1 MRNKLLYEKI
11 VSSTND
17 RVREI
22 KIDFNR
28 NRSFG
33 LISEKQLNGKGRKGN
48 DWISKKGDLTCS
60 FLINRRFN
68 IKHFGKI
75 NIIISVIVCKIL
87 VEEFPELQFKLKWP
101 NDIFL
106 KKKKIAGILIETS
119 IIKKK
124 IEYLIIGFGLNIVS
138 EPIAKDYKTTCLK
151 RYTNEIDIKVIFKR
165 IFKSLE
171 KNLSE
176 QSIKSFKDFRDYWIS
191 ISKDIGKKIRVKK
204 MDSFV
209 SGVFETIDENGS
221 LVLNSNSQKEIIEF

>member
-87 VEEFPELQFKLKWP
+87 VEEFPELQFL
-101 NDIFL
+101 FL
-106 KKKKIAGILIETS
+106 N
-119 IIKKK
+119 
-124 IEYLIIGFGLNIVS
+124 F
-138 EPIAKDYKTTCLK
+138 
-151 RYTNEIDIKVIFKR
+151 YT
-165 IFKSLE
+165 
-171 KNLSE
+171 LS
-176 QSIKSFKDFRDYWIS
+176 
-191 ISKDIGKKIRVKK
+191 
-204 MDSFV
+204 
-209 SGVFETIDENGS
+209 VFA
-221 LVLNSNSQKEIIEF
+221 Q

>member
-1 MRNKLLYEKI
+1 MKNKLLYEKI

-17 RVREI
+17 RVKEI
-22 KIDFNR
+22 KINFKKSS
-28 NRSFG
+28 SFG
-33 LISEKQLNGKGRKGN
+33 LISEKQLNGRGRKGN
-48 DWISKKGDLTCS
+48 EWISQKGDLTCS
-60 FLINRRFN
+60 FLINKSFN

-75 NIIISVIVCKIL
+75 NIIISVIVCKVL
-87 VEEFPELQFKLKWP
+87 AKEFPELEFKLKWP

-124 IEYLIIGFGLNIVS
+124 IEYLIIGFGLNVVS
-138 EPIAKDYKTTCLK
+138 EPVAKDYKTTSLK
-151 RYTNEIDIKVIFKR
+151 RYINEIDNNVIFKR

-176 QSIKSFKDFRDYWIS
+176 QSIKSFKNFKDYWIS

-204 MDSFV
+204 MNSFV
-209 SGVFETIDENGS
+209 TGVFETIDEDGS
-221 LVLNSNSQKEIIEF
+221 LVLNFNSQKEIVEF